1 MKCNEVLLI
10 MPRKFITEPFLNL
23 KKMKRILS
31 LLLVSMTLIVF
42 NQSCKKPVEEQK
54 GAING
59 YVTDKATGDYVEN
72 ATVLLKPVNK
82 TATTK
87 SDGYFEFLELE
98 LGDYSLSASKDG
110 YRDYEDNQTISVKGS
125 DAISRDIEMEKLVSS
140 MKVVDDDG
148 DEISELNF
156 GNLADDISRTFYILN
171 DGEIPVNYQI
181 EITSSWINIDATEGM
196 LQPDSLE
203 RIVVTIDREKLSAGE
218 NLATVNVV
226 SGDNSVE
233 LIVKAY
239 KSINI
244 ITLEPSDITT
254 NSAIL
259 KGSINIENKSF
270 AERGFILY
278 IDEATSTKYVVS
290 GNDMGEYSHQ
300 VMNLGDG
307 QTYRYEAYM
316 ICNDETI
323 YGGEITFT
331 TEQIPD
337 PESPIVTTAEV
348 TDITQTTAVSG
359 GNVTDDGGA
368 SVTAR
373 GLCWSTSQ
381 NPTISDNHTSDGNG
395 TGSFTS
401 NLTNLTANT
410 TYYVRAYATN
420 ENGTSYGEQKSFT
433 TLQNIELPTV
443 TTAEVTDITQTTA
456 VSGGNVTD
464 DGGVAVTARGLCWS
478 TSQNPTISDN
488 HTSDGNGTGSFT
500 SNLTNLTANTTY
512 YVRAYATN
520 ENGTSY
526 GEQKSFTTLQNIELP
541 TVTTAEVT
549 DITQTTAVSGG
560 NVTDDG
566 GASVTARGVCWSKDP
581 NPTIDNSFI
590 SNGNGTGS
598 FTIEISG
605 LTSATT
611 YYVRAYATNSEGTS
625 YGEQKTFTTLQYIQ
639 LPTVTTT
646 IVTNV
651 TSTTAT
657 SGGNVTDDGGAT
669 VTARGV
675 CWSTS
680 PDPTIDDNKTT
691 DGNGMGAFTSQ
702 LTNLTHSTTYY
713 IRAYATNSEGTSYG
727 EQKYFSTLSD
737 GMING
742 HQYVDLGLSS
752 GLKWATCNVGADSP
766 EDYGN
771 YYAWGETE
779 TKAEYTQDNSVT
791 FGQQLNDISG
801 NAQYDAATANWGGSW
816 RTPTKDE
823 IRELIYNCN
832 WTPETQNGVDGFKVT
847 GNNGNYIF
855 IPASGYRDGSSLYI
869 YGECY
874 YWSSTPRQYGVE
886 FANILYSDTE
896 FQSEDVN
903 YRYRGLTIRPV
914 SN

>member
-1 MKCNEVLLI
+1 
-10 MPRKFITEPFLNL
+10 
-23 KKMKRILS
+23 MKRILS

-72 ATVLLKPVNK
+72 ATVLLMPVNK

-98 LGDYSLSASKDG
+98 LGDYSLSASRDG
-110 YRDYEDNQTISVKGS
+110 YRDYEDNQTISVKDS

-156 GNLADDISRTFYILN
+156 GNLTDDISRTFYILN

-203 RIVVTIDREKLSAGE
+203 RIVVIIDREKLSAGE

-337 PESPIVTTAEV
+337 PESPIVTTADV

-373 GLCWSTSQ
+373 G
-381 NPTISDNHTSDGNG
+381 
-395 TGSFTS
+395 
-401 NLTNLTANT
+401 
-410 TYYVRAYATN
+410 V
-420 ENGTSYGEQKSFT
+420 
-433 TLQNIELPTV
+433 
-443 TTAEVTDITQTTA
+443 
-456 VSGGNVTD
+456 
-464 DGGVAVTARGLCWS
+464 CWS

-566 GASVTARGVCWSKDP
+566 GATVTARGVCWSKDP

-611 YYVRAYATNSEGTS
+611 YYIRAYATNSEGTS
-625 YGEQKTFTTLQYIQ
+625 YGEQKSFTTLQYIQ

-691 DGNGMGAFTSQ
+691 DGNGTGAFTSQ

>member
-10 MPRKFITEPFLNL
+10 MPRKFITEPLLNL

-87 SDGYFEFLELE
+87 SDGYFEFVELK
-98 LGDYSLSASKDG
+98 LGDYSISASRDG
-110 YRDYEDNQTISVKGS
+110 YKDYEDDQTISVKDS
-125 DAISRDIEMEKLVSS
+125 DAISHDIEMEKLVSS

-156 GNLADDISRTFYILN
+156 GNLTDDISRTFYILN

-203 RIVVTIDREKLSAGE
+203 RIVVIIDREKLSAGE

-337 PESPIVTTAEV
+337 PESPIVTTADV

-373 GLCWSTSQ
+373 GVCWSTSQ

-443 TTAEVTDITQTTA
+443 TTADVTDITQNTA
-456 VSGGNVTD
+456 VSGGN
-464 DGGVAVTARGLCWS
+464 
-478 TSQNPTISDN
+478 I
-488 HTSDGNGTGSFT
+488 
-500 SNLTNLTANTTY
+500 
-512 YVRAYATN
+512 
-520 ENGTSY
+520 
-526 GEQKSFTTLQNIELP
+526 
-541 TVTTAEVT
+541 
-549 DITQTTAVSGG
+549 
-560 NVTDDG
+560 TDDG
-566 GASVTARGVCWSKDP
+566 GAAVTARGVCWSKDP

-680 PDPTIDDNKTT
+680 PDPTIDDNKTS
-691 DGNGMGAFTSQ
+691 DGNGTGAFTSQ

-727 EQKYFSTLSD
+727 DQKYFSTLSD

-752 GLKWATCNVGADSP
+752 GLKWATCNIGADSP

-779 TKAEYTQDNSVT
+779 TKAEYTEDNSDT

-801 NAQYDAATANWGGSW
+801 NAQYDAATSNWGGSW
-816 RTPTKDE
+816 RMPTRDE
-823 IRELIYNCN
+823 IKELMYNCS

-855 IPASGYRDGSSLYI
+855 IPASGYRDGSSSYI

-874 YWSSTPRQYGVE
+874 YWSSTPHQYS
-886 FANILYSDTE
+886 NDYSYILYSDYE
-896 FQSEDVN
+896 YQSEDMN

>member
-337 PESPIVTTAEV
+337 PESPIVTTADV

-373 GLCWSTSQ
+373 GVCWSTSQ

-443 TTAEVTDITQTTA
+443 TTTDVTDITQNTA

-464 DGGVAVTARGLCWS
+464 DGGAAVTARGVCWS
-478 TSQNPTISDN
+478 TSQNPTVSDN

-512 YVRAYATN
+512 YIRAYATN
-520 ENGTSY
+520 SEGTSY
-526 GEQKSFTTLQNIELP
+526 GEQKSFTTLQNIE
-541 TVTTAEVT
+541 
-549 DITQTTAVSGG
+549 
-560 NVTDDG
+560 
-566 GASVTARGVCWSKDP
+566 
-581 NPTIDNSFI
+581 
-590 SNGNGTGS
+590 
-598 FTIEISG
+598 
-605 LTSATT
+605 
-611 YYVRAYATNSEGTS
+611 
-625 YGEQKTFTTLQYIQ
+625 

-691 DGNGMGAFTSQ
+691 DGNGTGAFTSQ

-752 GLKWATCNVGADSP
+752 GLKWATCNIGADNP

-779 TKAEYTQDNSVT
+779 TKAEYTEDNSVT

-801 NAQYDAATANWGGSW
+801 NAQYDAAAANWGGTW
-816 RTPTKDE
+816 RMPTKDE
-823 IRELIYNCN
+823 IRELIYNCS

-847 GNNGNYIF
+847 GSNGNYIF
-855 IPASGYRDGSSLYI
+855 IPASGYRDGSSSYI

-874 YWSSTPRQYGVE
+874 YWSSTPHQYSSDYSY
-886 FANILYSDTE
+886 ILYSDYE
-896 FQSEDVN
+896 YQSEDMN

>member
-1 MKCNEVLLI
+1 
-10 MPRKFITEPFLNL
+10 
-23 KKMKRILS
+23 MKRILS

-87 SDGYFEFLELE
+87 SDGYFEFVELK
-98 LGDYSLSASKDG
+98 LGDYSISASRDG
-110 YRDYEDNQTISVKGS
+110 YKDYEDDQTISVKDS

-156 GNLADDISRTFYILN
+156 GNLTDDISRTFYILN

-203 RIVVTIDREKLSAGE
+203 RIVVIIDREKLSAGE
-218 NLATVNVV
+218 NIATVNVV
-226 SGDNSVE
+226 SGDISVE

-290 GNDMGEYSHQ
+290 GNDMGEYAHQ

-337 PESPIVTTAEV
+337 PESPIVTTADV

-368 SVTAR
+368 AVTAR
-373 GLCWSTSQ
+373 GVCWSTSQ

-443 TTAEVTDITQTTA
+443 TTADVTDITQ
-456 VSGGNVTD
+456 N
-464 DGGVAVTARGLCWS
+464 
-478 TSQNPTISDN
+478 
-488 HTSDGNGTGSFT
+488 
-500 SNLTNLTANTTY
+500 
-512 YVRAYATN
+512 
-520 ENGTSY
+520 
-526 GEQKSFTTLQNIELP
+526 
-541 TVTTAEVT
+541 
-549 DITQTTAVSGG
+549 TAVSGG

-566 GASVTARGVCWSKDP
+566 GATVTARGVCWSKDP

-691 DGNGMGAFTSQ
+691 DGNGTGAFTSQ

-779 TKAEYTQDNSVT
+779 TKAEYTEDNSVT
-791 FGQQLNDISG
+791 YGQQLNDISG
-801 NAQYDAATANWGGSW
+801 NAQYDAAAANWGGSW
-816 RTPTKDE
+816 RMPTRDE
-823 IRELIYNCN
+823 ITELMYNCS

-855 IPASGYRDGSSLYI
+855 IPASGYRDGSSSYI

-874 YWSSTPRQYGVE
+874 YWSSTPHQYS
-886 FANILYSDTE
+886 NDYSYILYSDYE
-896 FQSEDVN
+896 YQSEDMN

>member
-1 MKCNEVLLI
+1 
-10 MPRKFITEPFLNL
+10 
-23 KKMKRILS
+23 MKRILS

-156 GNLADDISRTFYILN
+156 GNLTDDISRTFYILN

-203 RIVVTIDREKLSAGE
+203 RIVVIIDREKLSAGE

-278 IDEATSTKYVVS
+278 IDEATSTKYIVS

-337 PESPIVTTAEV
+337 PESPIVTTADV

-368 SVTAR
+368 AVTAR

-381 NPTISDNHTSDGNG
+381 NPTVSDNHTSDGNG

-443 TTAEVTDITQTTA
+443 TTADVTDITQ
-456 VSGGNVTD
+456 N
-464 DGGVAVTARGLCWS
+464 
-478 TSQNPTISDN
+478 
-488 HTSDGNGTGSFT
+488 
-500 SNLTNLTANTTY
+500 
-512 YVRAYATN
+512 
-520 ENGTSY
+520 
-526 GEQKSFTTLQNIELP
+526 
-541 TVTTAEVT
+541 
-549 DITQTTAVSGG
+549 TAVSGG

-566 GASVTARGVCWSKDP
+566 GAAVTARGVCWSKDP

-611 YYVRAYATNSEGTS
+611 YYIRAYATNSEGTS
-625 YGEQKTFTTLQYIQ
+625 YGEQKSFTTLQNIE
-639 LPTVTTT
+639 LPTVTT

-680 PDPTIDDNKTT
+680 PDPTINDNKTT

-791 FGQQLNDISG
+791 HGQQLNDISG

-816 RTPTKDE
+816 RMPTKDE

>member
-1 MKCNEVLLI
+1 
-10 MPRKFITEPFLNL
+10 
-23 KKMKRILS
+23 MKRILS

-72 ATVLLKPVNK
+72 ATVLLMPVNK

-87 SDGYFEFLELE
+87 SDGYFEFVELK
-98 LGDYSLSASKDG
+98 LGDYSISASRDG
-110 YRDYEDNQTISVKGS
+110 YKDYEDDQTISVKDS
-125 DAISRDIEMEKLVSS
+125 DAISHDIEMEKLVSS

-156 GNLADDISRTFYILN
+156 GNLTDDISRTFYILN

-226 SGDNSVE
+226 SGDISVE

-316 ICNDETI
+316 ICNDETV

-337 PESPIVTTAEV
+337 PESPIVTTADV

-373 GLCWSTSQ
+373 GVCWSTSQ

-443 TTAEVTDITQTTA
+443 TTADVTDITQ
-456 VSGGNVTD
+456 N
-464 DGGVAVTARGLCWS
+464 
-478 TSQNPTISDN
+478 
-488 HTSDGNGTGSFT
+488 
-500 SNLTNLTANTTY
+500 
-512 YVRAYATN
+512 
-520 ENGTSY
+520 
-526 GEQKSFTTLQNIELP
+526 
-541 TVTTAEVT
+541 
-549 DITQTTAVSGG
+549 TAVSGG

-566 GASVTARGVCWSKDP
+566 GATVTARGVCWSKDP

-691 DGNGMGAFTSQ
+691 DGNGTGAFTSQ

-779 TKAEYTQDNSVT
+779 TKAEYTEDNSVT
-791 FGQQLNDISG
+791 YGQQLNDISG
-801 NAQYDAATANWGGSW
+801 NAQYDAAAANWGGSW
-816 RTPTKDE
+816 RMPTRDE
-823 IRELIYNCN
+823 ITELMYNCS

-855 IPASGYRDGSSLYI
+855 IPASGYRDGSSSFI

-874 YWSSTPRQYGVE
+874 YWSSTPHQYS
-886 FANILYSDTE
+886 NDYSYILYSDYE
-896 FQSEDVN
+896 YQSEDMN

>member
-1 MKCNEVLLI
+1 
-10 MPRKFITEPFLNL
+10 
-23 KKMKRILS
+23 MKRILS

-300 VMNLGDG
+300 VKNLGDG

-316 ICNDETI
+316 ICNDETV

-373 GLCWSTSQ
+373 G
-381 NPTISDNHTSDGNG
+381 
-395 TGSFTS
+395 
-401 NLTNLTANT
+401 
-410 TYYVRAYATN
+410 V
-420 ENGTSYGEQKSFT
+420 
-433 TLQNIELPTV
+433 
-443 TTAEVTDITQTTA
+443 
-456 VSGGNVTD
+456 
-464 DGGVAVTARGLCWS
+464 CWS

-625 YGEQKTFTTLQYIQ
+625 YGEQKSFTTLQYIQ

-680 PDPTIDDNKTT
+680 PDPTIDDNKTS
-691 DGNGMGAFTSQ
+691 DGNGTGAFTSQ

-752 GLKWATCNVGADSP
+752 GLKWATCNIGADSP

-779 TKAEYTQDNSVT
+779 TKAEYTEDNSVT
-791 FGQQLNDISG
+791 YGQQLNDISG
-801 NAQYDAATANWGGSW
+801 NAQYDAAAANWGGSW
-816 RTPTKDE
+816 RMPTRDE
-823 IRELIYNCN
+823 ITELMYNCS

-855 IPASGYRDGSSLYI
+855 IPASGYRDGSSSYI

-874 YWSSTPRQYGVE
+874 YWSSTPHQYS
-886 FANILYSDTE
+886 NDYSYILYSDYE
-896 FQSEDVN
+896 YQSEDMN

>member
-1 MKCNEVLLI
+1 
-10 MPRKFITEPFLNL
+10 
-23 KKMKRILS
+23 MKRILS

-156 GNLADDISRTFYILN
+156 GNLTDDISRTFYILN

-203 RIVVTIDREKLSAGE
+203 RIVVIIDREKLSAGE

-278 IDEATSTKYVVS
+278 IDEATSTKYIVS

-337 PESPIVTTAEV
+337 PESPIVTTADV

-373 GLCWSTSQ
+373 GVCWSTSQ
-381 NPTISDNHTSDGNG
+381 NPTVSDNHTSDGND

-410 TYYVRAYATN
+410 TYYIRAYATN
-420 ENGTSYGEQKSFT
+420 SEGTSYGEQKSFT

-443 TTAEVTDITQTTA
+443 TTADVM
-456 VSGGNVTD
+456 
-464 DGGVAVTARGLCWS
+464 
-478 TSQNPTISDN
+478 
-488 HTSDGNGTGSFT
+488 
-500 SNLTNLTANTTY
+500 
-512 YVRAYATN
+512 
-520 ENGTSY
+520 
-526 GEQKSFTTLQNIELP
+526 
-541 TVTTAEVT
+541 

-566 GASVTARGVCWSKDP
+566 GAAVTARGVCWSKDP

-691 DGNGMGAFTSQ
+691 DGNGTGAFTSQ

>member
-1 MKCNEVLLI
+1 
-10 MPRKFITEPFLNL
+10 
-23 KKMKRILS
+23 MKRILS

-337 PESPIVTTAEV
+337 PESPIVTTADV

-373 GLCWSTSQ
+373 GVCWSTSQ

-443 TTAEVTDITQTTA
+443 TTTDVTDITQNTA

-464 DGGVAVTARGLCWS
+464 DGGAAVTARGVCWS
-478 TSQNPTISDN
+478 TSQNPTVSDN

-512 YVRAYATN
+512 YIRAYATN
-520 ENGTSY
+520 SEGTSY
-526 GEQKSFTTLQNIELP
+526 GEQKSFTTLQNIE
-541 TVTTAEVT
+541 
-549 DITQTTAVSGG
+549 
-560 NVTDDG
+560 
-566 GASVTARGVCWSKDP
+566 
-581 NPTIDNSFI
+581 
-590 SNGNGTGS
+590 
-598 FTIEISG
+598 
-605 LTSATT
+605 
-611 YYVRAYATNSEGTS
+611 
-625 YGEQKTFTTLQYIQ
+625 

-691 DGNGMGAFTSQ
+691 DGNGTGAFTSQ

>member
-1 MKCNEVLLI
+1 
-10 MPRKFITEPFLNL
+10 
-23 KKMKRILS
+23 MKRILS

-110 YRDYEDNQTISVKGS
+110 YRDYEDNQIISVKGS

-239 KSINI
+239 NSINI

-337 PESPIVTTAEV
+337 PESPIVTTADV

-373 GLCWSTSQ
+373 G
-381 NPTISDNHTSDGNG
+381 
-395 TGSFTS
+395 
-401 NLTNLTANT
+401 
-410 TYYVRAYATN
+410 V
-420 ENGTSYGEQKSFT
+420 
-433 TLQNIELPTV
+433 
-443 TTAEVTDITQTTA
+443 
-456 VSGGNVTD
+456 
-464 DGGVAVTARGLCWS
+464 CWS

-566 GASVTARGVCWSKDP
+566 GAAVTARGLCWSTSQ
-581 NPTIDNSFI
+581 NPTVSDNHTSD
-590 SNGNGTGS
+590 GNGTGS
-598 FTIEISG
+598 FTSN
-605 LTSATT
+605 LTNLTANTT
-611 YYVRAYATNSEGTS
+611 YYVRAYATNENGTS
-625 YGEQKTFTTLQYIQ
+625 YGEQKSFTTLQNIE

-691 DGNGMGAFTSQ
+691 DGNGTGAFTSQ

-727 EQKYFSTLSD
+727 EQRYFSTLSD

-816 RTPTKDE
+816 RMPTKDE

>member
-1 MKCNEVLLI
+1 
-10 MPRKFITEPFLNL
+10 
-23 KKMKRILS
+23 MKRILS

-98 LGDYSLSASKDG
+98 LGDYSLSVSKDG

-337 PESPIVTTAEV
+337 PESPIVTTADV

-359 GNVTDDGGA
+359 GNITDDGGA
-368 SVTAR
+368 AVTAR
-373 GLCWSTSQ
+373 GVCWSTSQ
-381 NPTISDNHTSDGNG
+381 NPTVSDNHTSDGNG

-443 TTAEVTDITQTTA
+443 TTADVTDITQ
-456 VSGGNVTD
+456 N
-464 DGGVAVTARGLCWS
+464 
-478 TSQNPTISDN
+478 
-488 HTSDGNGTGSFT
+488 
-500 SNLTNLTANTTY
+500 
-512 YVRAYATN
+512 
-520 ENGTSY
+520 
-526 GEQKSFTTLQNIELP
+526 
-541 TVTTAEVT
+541 
-549 DITQTTAVSGG
+549 TAVSGG

-566 GASVTARGVCWSKDP
+566 GAAVTARGVCWSKDP

-611 YYVRAYATNSEGTS
+611 YYIRAYATNSEGTS
-625 YGEQKTFTTLQYIQ
+625 YGEQKSFTTLQYIQ

-691 DGNGMGAFTSQ
+691 DGNGTGAFTSQ

-727 EQKYFSTLSD
+727 EQRYFSTLSD

-816 RTPTKDE
+816 RMPTKDE

>member
-1 MKCNEVLLI
+1 
-10 MPRKFITEPFLNL
+10 
-23 KKMKRILS
+23 MKRILS

-72 ATVLLKPVNK
+72 ATVLLMPVNK

-87 SDGYFEFLELE
+87 SDGYFEFVELK
-98 LGDYSLSASKDG
+98 LGDYSISASRDG
-110 YRDYEDNQTISVKGS
+110 YKDYEDDQTISVKDS

-156 GNLADDISRTFYILN
+156 GNLTDDISRTFYILN

-203 RIVVTIDREKLSAGE
+203 RIVVIIDREKLSAGE
-218 NLATVNVV
+218 NIATVNVV
-226 SGDNSVE
+226 SGDISVE

-278 IDEATSTKYVVS
+278 IDEATSIKYVVS

-316 ICNDETI
+316 ICNDETV

-337 PESPIVTTAEV
+337 PESPIVTTADV

-373 GLCWSTSQ
+373 GVCWSTSQ

-443 TTAEVTDITQTTA
+443 TTADVTDITQNTA
-456 VSGGNVTD
+456 VSGGN
-464 DGGVAVTARGLCWS
+464 
-478 TSQNPTISDN
+478 I
-488 HTSDGNGTGSFT
+488 
-500 SNLTNLTANTTY
+500 
-512 YVRAYATN
+512 
-520 ENGTSY
+520 
-526 GEQKSFTTLQNIELP
+526 
-541 TVTTAEVT
+541 
-549 DITQTTAVSGG
+549 
-560 NVTDDG
+560 TDDG
-566 GASVTARGVCWSKDP
+566 GAAVTARGVCWSKDP

-680 PDPTIDDNKTT
+680 PDPTIDDNKTS
-691 DGNGMGAFTSQ
+691 DGNGTGAFTSQ

-727 EQKYFSTLSD
+727 DQKYFSTLSD

-779 TKAEYTQDNSVT
+779 TKAEYTEDNSDT

-816 RTPTKDE
+816 RMPTRDE
-823 IRELIYNCN
+823 IKELMYNCS

-855 IPASGYRDGSSLYI
+855 IPASGYRDGSSSYI

-874 YWSSTPRQYGVE
+874 YWSSTPHQYS
-886 FANILYSDTE
+886 NDYSYILYSDYE
-896 FQSEDVN
+896 YQSEDMN

>member
-1 MKCNEVLLI
+1 
-10 MPRKFITEPFLNL
+10 
-23 KKMKRILS
+23 MKRILS

-59 YVTDKATGDYVEN
+59 YVTDKATGDYIEN

-87 SDGYFEFLELE
+87 SDGYFEFVELK
-98 LGDYSLSASKDG
+98 LGDYSISASRDG
-110 YRDYEDNQTISVKGS
+110 YKDYEDDQTISVKDS

-203 RIVVTIDREKLSAGE
+203 RIVVIIDREKLSVGE
-218 NLATVNVV
+218 NLATVNIV
-226 SGDNSVE
+226 SGDISVE

-337 PESPIVTTAEV
+337 PESPIVTTADV

-373 GLCWSTSQ
+373 GVCWSTSQ

-443 TTAEVTDITQTTA
+443 TTADVTDITQ
-456 VSGGNVTD
+456 N
-464 DGGVAVTARGLCWS
+464 
-478 TSQNPTISDN
+478 
-488 HTSDGNGTGSFT
+488 
-500 SNLTNLTANTTY
+500 
-512 YVRAYATN
+512 
-520 ENGTSY
+520 
-526 GEQKSFTTLQNIELP
+526 
-541 TVTTAEVT
+541 
-549 DITQTTAVSGG
+549 TAVSGG

-566 GASVTARGVCWSKDP
+566 GATVTARGVCWSKDP

-680 PDPTIDDNKTT
+680 PDPTIDDNKTS
-691 DGNGMGAFTSQ
+691 DGNGTGAFTSQ

-779 TKAEYTQDNSVT
+779 TKAEYTEDNSVT
-791 FGQQLNDISG
+791 YGQQLNDISG
-801 NAQYDAATANWGGSW
+801 NAQYDAAAANWGGSW
-816 RTPTKDE
+816 RMPTRDE
-823 IRELIYNCN
+823 ITELMYNCS

-855 IPASGYRDGSSLYI
+855 IPASGYRDGSSSFI

-874 YWSSTPRQYGVE
+874 YWSSTPHQYS
-886 FANILYSDTE
+886 NDYSYILYSDYE
-896 FQSEDVN
+896 YQSEDMN

>member
-10 MPRKFITEPFLNL
+10 MPRKFITEPLLNL

-72 ATVLLKPVNK
+72 ATVLLMPVNK

-87 SDGYFEFLELE
+87 SDGYFEFVELK
-98 LGDYSLSASKDG
+98 LGDYSISASRDG
-110 YRDYEDNQTISVKGS
+110 YKDYEDDQTISVKDS

-156 GNLADDISRTFYILN
+156 GNLTDDISHTFYILN

-203 RIVVTIDREKLSAGE
+203 RIVVIIDREKLSAGE
-218 NLATVNVV
+218 NIATVNVV
-226 SGDNSVE
+226 SGDISVE

-278 IDEATSTKYVVS
+278 IDEATSIKYVVS

-316 ICNDETI
+316 ICNDETV

-337 PESPIVTTAEV
+337 PESPIVTTADV

-373 GLCWSTSQ
+373 GVCWSTSQ

-443 TTAEVTDITQTTA
+443 TTADVTDITQNTA
-456 VSGGNVTD
+456 VSGGN
-464 DGGVAVTARGLCWS
+464 
-478 TSQNPTISDN
+478 I
-488 HTSDGNGTGSFT
+488 
-500 SNLTNLTANTTY
+500 
-512 YVRAYATN
+512 
-520 ENGTSY
+520 
-526 GEQKSFTTLQNIELP
+526 
-541 TVTTAEVT
+541 
-549 DITQTTAVSGG
+549 
-560 NVTDDG
+560 TDDG
-566 GASVTARGVCWSKDP
+566 GAAVTARGVCWSKDP

-680 PDPTIDDNKTT
+680 PDPTIDDNKTS
-691 DGNGMGAFTSQ
+691 DGNGTGAFTSQ

-727 EQKYFSTLSD
+727 DQKYFSTLSD

-779 TKAEYTQDNSVT
+779 TKAEYTEDNSDT

-816 RTPTKDE
+816 RMPTRDE
-823 IRELIYNCN
+823 IKELMYNCS

-855 IPASGYRDGSSLYI
+855 IPASGYRDGSSSYI

-874 YWSSTPRQYGVE
+874 YWSSTPHQYS
-886 FANILYSDTE
+886 NDYSYILYSDYE
-896 FQSEDVN
+896 YQSEDMN

>member
-1 MKCNEVLLI
+1 
-10 MPRKFITEPFLNL
+10 
-23 KKMKRILS
+23 MKRILS

-98 LGDYSLSASKDG
+98 FGDYSLSASKDG

-337 PESPIVTTAEV
+337 PESPIVTTADV

-368 SVTAR
+368 AVTAR

-381 NPTISDNHTSDGNG
+381 NPTINDNHTSDGNG

-443 TTAEVTDITQTTA
+443 TTADVTDITQTTA
-456 VSGGNVTD
+456 VSGGN
-464 DGGVAVTARGLCWS
+464 
-478 TSQNPTISDN
+478 I
-488 HTSDGNGTGSFT
+488 
-500 SNLTNLTANTTY
+500 
-512 YVRAYATN
+512 
-520 ENGTSY
+520 
-526 GEQKSFTTLQNIELP
+526 
-541 TVTTAEVT
+541 
-549 DITQTTAVSGG
+549 
-560 NVTDDG
+560 TDDG
-566 GASVTARGVCWSKDP
+566 GATVTARGVCWSKDP

-625 YGEQKTFTTLQYIQ
+625 YGEQKMFTTLQYIQ

-691 DGNGMGAFTSQ
+691 DGNGTGAFTSQ

-791 FGQQLNDISG
+791 FGQQLSDISG

>member
-1 MKCNEVLLI
+1 
-10 MPRKFITEPFLNL
+10 
-23 KKMKRILS
+23 MKRILS

-72 ATVLLKPVNK
+72 ATVLLMPVNK

-87 SDGYFEFLELE
+87 SDGYFEFVELK
-98 LGDYSLSASKDG
+98 LGDYSISASRDG
-110 YRDYEDNQTISVKGS
+110 YKDYEDDQTISVKDS

-140 MKVVDDDG
+140 MKVVDDEG

-156 GNLADDISRTFYILN
+156 GNLTDDISRTFYILN

-316 ICNDETI
+316 ICNDETV

-337 PESPIVTTAEV
+337 PESPIVTTADV

-368 SVTAR
+368 AVTAR
-373 GLCWSTSQ
+373 GVCWSTSQ
-381 NPTISDNHTSDGNG
+381 NPTISNNHTSDGNG

-401 NLTNLTANT
+401 NLTNLIANT

-443 TTAEVTDITQTTA
+443 TTADVTDITQ
-456 VSGGNVTD
+456 N
-464 DGGVAVTARGLCWS
+464 
-478 TSQNPTISDN
+478 
-488 HTSDGNGTGSFT
+488 
-500 SNLTNLTANTTY
+500 
-512 YVRAYATN
+512 
-520 ENGTSY
+520 
-526 GEQKSFTTLQNIELP
+526 
-541 TVTTAEVT
+541 
-549 DITQTTAVSGG
+549 TAVSGG

-566 GASVTARGVCWSKDP
+566 GAAVTARGVCWSKDP

-680 PDPTIDDNKTT
+680 PDPTIDDNKTS
-691 DGNGMGAFTSQ
+691 DGNGTGAFTSQ

-752 GLKWATCNVGADSP
+752 GLKWATCNIGADSP

-779 TKAEYTQDNSVT
+779 TKAEYTEDNSVT

-801 NAQYDAATANWGGSW
+801 NAQYDAAAANWGGSW
-816 RTPTKDE
+816 RMPTRDE
-823 IRELIYNCN
+823 IRELIYNCS

-847 GNNGNYIF
+847 GSNGNYIF
-855 IPASGYRDGSSLYI
+855 IPASGYRDGSSSYI

-874 YWSSTPRQYGVE
+874 YWSSTPHQYSSDYSY
-886 FANILYSDTE
+886 ILYSDYE
-896 FQSEDVN
+896 YQSEDMN

>member
-1 MKCNEVLLI
+1 
-10 MPRKFITEPFLNL
+10 
-23 KKMKRILS
+23 MKRILS

-87 SDGYFEFLELE
+87 SDGYFEFVELK
-98 LGDYSLSASKDG
+98 LGDYSISASRDG
-110 YRDYEDNQTISVKGS
+110 YKDYEDDQTISVKDS

-156 GNLADDISRTFYILN
+156 GNLTDDISRTFYILN

-316 ICNDETI
+316 ICNDETV

-337 PESPIVTTAEV
+337 PESPIVTTADV
-348 TDITQTTAVSG
+348 TDITQNTAVSG

-368 SVTAR
+368 AVTAR
-373 GLCWSTSQ
+373 GVCWSTSQ

-443 TTAEVTDITQTTA
+443 TTADVTDITQ
-456 VSGGNVTD
+456 N
-464 DGGVAVTARGLCWS
+464 
-478 TSQNPTISDN
+478 
-488 HTSDGNGTGSFT
+488 
-500 SNLTNLTANTTY
+500 
-512 YVRAYATN
+512 
-520 ENGTSY
+520 
-526 GEQKSFTTLQNIELP
+526 
-541 TVTTAEVT
+541 
-549 DITQTTAVSGG
+549 TAVSGG

-566 GASVTARGVCWSKDP
+566 GAAVTARGVCWSKDP

-657 SGGNVTDDGGAT
+657 SGGNVTDDGGAA

-680 PDPTIDDNKTT
+680 PDPTINDNKTT

-727 EQKYFSTLSD
+727 EQKYFTTLSD

-752 GLKWATCNVGADSP
+752 GLKWATCNIGADSP

-779 TKAEYTQDNSVT
+779 TKAEYTEDNSVT

-801 NAQYDAATANWGGSW
+801 NAQYDAAAANWGGSW
-816 RTPTKDE
+816 RMPTRDE
-823 IRELIYNCN
+823 IRELIYNCS

-847 GNNGNYIF
+847 GSNGNYIF
-855 IPASGYRDGSSLYI
+855 IPASGYRDGSSSYI

-874 YWSSTPRQYGVE
+874 YWSSTPHQYSSDYSY
-886 FANILYSDTE
+886 ILYSDYE
-896 FQSEDVN
+896 YQSEDMN

>member
-1 MKCNEVLLI
+1 MK
-10 MPRKFITEPFLNL
+10 K
-23 KKMKRILS
+23 ILS
-31 LLLVSMTLIVF
+31 LLLVSMALIVF

-59 YVTDKATGDYVEN
+59 YVTDKATGEYVEN

-82 TATTK
+82 TAATK
-87 SDGYFEFLELE
+87 SDGYFEFVELE

-110 YRDYEDNQTISVKGS
+110 YKDYEDDQIISVKGS
-125 DAISRDIEMEKLVSS
+125 DAISRDIKMEKLVSS
-140 MKVVDDDG
+140 MKLVDDEG
-148 DEISELNF
+148 DDISELDF
-156 GNLADDISRTFYILN
+156 GNIADDISRTFNVLN
-171 DGEIPVNYQI
+171 DGETPFNYQI
-181 EITSSWINIDATEGM
+181 ENTASWIVNMDAAEGL
-196 LQPDSLE
+196 LQPDSLKQIE
-203 RIVVTIDREKLSAGE
+203 VTIDREKLSLGE
-218 NLATVNVV
+218 NVATIKVISDVMTL
-226 SGDNSVE
+226 E
-233 LIVKAY
+233 LTVKANHFV
-239 KSINI
+239 NI

-259 KGSINIENKSF
+259 KGSINIENKSLT
-270 AERGFILY
+270 EKGFVLY
-278 IDEATSTKYVVS
+278 IDESTSIKYMVP
-290 GNDMGEYSHQ
+290 GNEMGDYSHQ
-300 VMNLGDG
+300 IADLAEGR
-307 QTYRYEAYM
+307 TYTYEAYM
-316 ICNDETI
+316 ICNNETV
-323 YGGEITFT
+323 YGGERSFT
-331 TEQIPD
+331 TLQTPNTD
-337 PESPIVTTAEV
+337 CPTVTTADV
-348 TDITQTTAVSG
+348 TDIAQTTATSG

-368 SVTAR
+368 AVIAR
-373 GLCWSTSQ
+373 GVCWSTSQ
-381 NPTISDNHTSDGNG
+381 NPTVNDNHTSDGNG
-395 TGSFTS
+395 TGIFTS

-443 TTAEVTDITQTTA
+443 TTADVTDITQNTA
-456 VSGGNVTD
+456 VSGGN
-464 DGGVAVTARGLCWS
+464 
-478 TSQNPTISDN
+478 I
-488 HTSDGNGTGSFT
+488 
-500 SNLTNLTANTTY
+500 
-512 YVRAYATN
+512 
-520 ENGTSY
+520 
-526 GEQKSFTTLQNIELP
+526 
-541 TVTTAEVT
+541 
-549 DITQTTAVSGG
+549 
-560 NVTDDG
+560 TDDG
-566 GASVTARGVCWSKDP
+566 GATVTARGVCWSKDP

-691 DGNGMGAFTSQ
+691 DGNGTGAFTSQ

-713 IRAYATNSEGTSYG
+713 MRAYATNSEGTSYG
-727 EQKYFSTLSD
+727 EQKYFTTLSD

-766 EDYGN
+766 EDYGG

-779 TKAEYTQDNSVT
+779 TKTEYTQGNSVT

-801 NAQYDAATANWGGSW
+801 NAQYDAATANWGGTW
-816 RTPTKDE
+816 RMPTKDE

>member
-1 MKCNEVLLI
+1 
-10 MPRKFITEPFLNL
+10 
-23 KKMKRILS
+23 MKRILS

-110 YRDYEDNQTISVKGS
+110 YRDYEDNQTISVKDS

-226 SGDNSVE
+226 SGNNSVE

-254 NSAIL
+254 NSVIL

-337 PESPIVTTAEV
+337 PESPIVTTADV

-368 SVTAR
+368 S
-373 GLCWSTSQ
+373 
-381 NPTISDNHTSDGNG
+381 
-395 TGSFTS
+395 
-401 NLTNLTANT
+401 
-410 TYYVRAYATN
+410 
-420 ENGTSYGEQKSFT
+420 
-433 TLQNIELPTV
+433 
-443 TTAEVTDITQTTA
+443 
-456 VSGGNVTD
+456 
-464 DGGVAVTARGLCWS
+464 VTARGLCWS

-625 YGEQKTFTTLQYIQ
+625 YGEQKTFTTLQNIE

-727 EQKYFSTLSD
+727 EQRYFSTLSD